1 MFSSFR
7 FLDQPML
14 ETLQNGCKMR
24 KMEVKCWGQLSL
36 CLSRRRI
43 VSTNNGEY
51 IWGFQCGEVNGGK
64 KNDDRNAIL
73 SFAWQLTR
81 HYKNG
86 NFVNLVIVLMTVS
99 VDDNND
105 DDEYLHYNRVHSR
118 VKFVCHHVVL
128 LVNLQGVSIVFVVWF
143 VGHCCCFHCYCL
155 FVLCHCC
162 YHRHYCYH
170 HNLEHHGYDD
180 QPDQEFREVDEAKH
194 TKPSLPST
202 STNPP
207 VIKPIKTNPLAIK
220 AIKGIHMHHHH

>member
-1 MFSSFR
+1 MFSSFGL
-7 FLDQPML
+7 LDQPML
-14 ETLQNGCKMR
+14 KTLQNGCKMR
-24 KMEVKCWGQLSL
+24 KMDVKCWWQLSL

-51 IWGFQCGEVNGGK
+51 IWGFQCGEVDGGK

-81 HYKNG
+81 HYNNG
-86 NFVNLVIVLMTVS
+86 NFANLFRWQCQSMIIIMMMSTCTTTGSILGSNLFATMWFCWLTFKVSLLFLLFGLLYIV
-99 VDDNND
+99 
-105 DDEYLHYNRVHSR
+105 
-118 VKFVCHHVVL
+118 
-128 LVNLQGVSIVFVVWF
+128 
-143 VGHCCCFHCYCL
+143 CCFHCYCL

-180 QPDQEFREVDEAKH
+180 QPDQELREVDEAKH

-207 VIKPIKTNPLAIK
+207 AIKPIKTNPLAIK
-220 AIKGIHMHHHH
+220 AIKGIHLHHHH